1 MTDHLSTFLD
11 AVFRNCTSDG
21 GVHLYAFKHDDS
33 RKASENL
40 RVARTDLTT
49 MRAMIDRVARARNP
63 SQVFSPPVCLF
74 GPSPRTVTTNV
85 LEAPVIALE
94 LDDHPGESRALAE
107 AVLGPATLVIKS
119 GGVTPDGEDKLHLY
133 WRLTQPARTSDEQA
147 TLRAVR
153 MQLIA
158 LTGGDS
164 TGGPIVHPMRWP
176 GSWHTKGEPRLCVIA
191 EHTDREIS
199 LQEAVDA
206 MALVGDLP
214 NVRPVTPREGWK
226 TSVALTAEELA
237 RLASAMPNVGL
248 TWDEWNKTGMA
259 FFDAS
264 HGSEDGL
271 AAFHAWSEKD
281 HRYSEGE
288 TEARWYHWHNSPP
301 SMLGAGTLYHT
312 AGEVQPRERPS
323 GEDMF
328 PDDEPRATP
337 PRLEPPTVTRARTF
351 GYGLRDGGIMHIDQ
365 QFEHFKGCIYVSS
378 LDRVLMPDGSELNQS
393 RFDNIMGGYSFIYTE
408 DGKVTKSAWEALLKN
423 QRYSAPWAHH
433 VCFRPELPPLTLT
446 EDGTWVLVNTFIP
459 IDTPTLDADPTPFLN
474 HMMKLFPDERDRA
487 IILNFMA
494 SVIQNPGFKAQ
505 WWPVIQGAKGNGK
518 TLLLNIMAFAVGEQY
533 SHLPNTGKM
542 TRSGINFNGWMKGK
556 LFLGIDEIYSA
567 NRRDFLEE
575 FKPYVTNRRLP
586 IESKG
591 VDEYTGD
598 NRANGIMLTNH
609 QDGVPIDKDE
619 RRYAPLFTAQQ
630 TAEDCIRDG
639 LTSEYF
645 QDLWAWF
652 RGEGVYAVHGPD
664 YGFRIVNHYL
674 RTFKTD
680 PQLDPAQFATRAPR
694 TSSTEQ
700 AILAGRGRVEQEIL
714 EAIEQGQPGFA
725 GGWISSIMLYKM
737 FDAKR
742 ISFPRN
748 KCRDMLKHLGYIP
761 HPGLKDG
768 RTNDMVQPDGGKPR
782 LFVLTDHPSINYGS
796 GSEIAKK
803 YTEDQIAQI
812 LGA

>member
-1 MTDHLSTFLD
+1 METRPKYHTLERPALMTNFLRDVIRDHIHLVAIYPDGPIEGRWFGTDHAAAYAYADQMSAKGYGIYYTVNAVRDGVHKKSTKADIAFVRFAHTDIDPPKDGSPWDKGEALADLMLRGAPSVIVDSGNGWQALWRLAHEPSDVEQVNRGIDAAFGADDCSNKDRILRLPGYTNYPNAKKRSMGRVAAMSELMDAND
-11 AVFRNCTSDG
+11 AVYDPDALLAHWPAP
-21 GVHLYAFKHDDS
+21 V
-33 RKASENL
+33 KASKYGS
-40 RVARTDLTT
+40 D
-49 MRAMIDRVARARNP
+49 
-63 SQVFSPPVCLF
+63 
-74 GPSPRTVTTNV
+74 
-85 LEAPVIALE
+85 EAHVE
-94 LDDHPGESRALAE
+94 DESL
-107 AVLGPATLVIKS
+107 VLGVDDLVPEPSDRLRDLLLSSSDDRSKLCAEIMVAMGRAGYS
-119 GGVTPDGEDKLHLY
+119 NDQMFGVCMNPEFQWAGTCLDQAD
-133 WRLTQPARTSDEQA
+133 PARQA
-147 TLRAVR
+147 RRKVKL
-153 MQLIA
+153 
-158 LTGGDS
+158 
-164 TGGPIVHPMRWP
+164 
-176 GSWHTKGEPRLCVIA
+176 
-191 EHTDREIS
+191 
-199 LQEAVDA
+199 
-206 MALVGDLP
+206 
-214 NVRPVTPREGWK
+214 
-226 TSVALTAEELA
+226 
-237 RLASAMPNVGL
+237 
-248 TWDEWNKTGMA
+248 
-259 FFDAS
+259 
-264 HGSEDGL
+264 
-271 AAFHAWSEKD
+271 
-281 HRYSEGE
+281 
-288 TEARWYHWHNSPP
+288 
-301 SMLGAGTLYHT
+301 
-312 AGEVQPRERPS
+312 GEVLRWDPNEI
-323 GEDMF
+323 F
-328 PDDEPRATP
+328 ADDEPRATP
-337 PRLEPPTVTRARTF
+337 PRLEPPSVTRARTF

-393 RFDNIMGGYSFIYTE
+393 RFDNIMGGYSFVFTDE
-408 DGKVTKSAWEALLKN
+408 GKVTKSAWEALLKN

-433 VCFRPELPPLTLT
+433 VCFRPELPPLTMT

-474 HMMKLFPDERDRA
+474 HMVKLFPDERDRA
-487 IILNFMA
+487 IVLNFMA
-494 SVIQNPGFKAQ
+494 SVVQNPGFKAQ

-639 LTSEYF
+639 LTSAYF

-652 RGEGVYAVHGPD
+652 RGEGRYAAHGAD

-700 AILAGRGRVEQEIL
+700 AILAGRGKVEQEIL
-714 EAIEQGQPGFA
+714 EAIDQGQPGFA

-761 HPGLKDG
+761 HPGLADG
-768 RTNDMVQPDGGKPR
+768 RTNDMVQPDSGKPR
-782 LFVLTDHPSINYGS
+782 LFVLTDHPSLNYTA
-796 GSEIAKK
+796 SEIAKK
-803 YTEDQIAQI
+803 YTEDQITQI

>member
-1 MTDHLSTFLD
+1 MTDHLSAFLD
-11 AVFRNCTSDG
+11 AVFRNCNQSSY
-21 GVHLYAFKHDDS
+21 VHLYVFSHQ
-33 RKASENL
+33 RGVKALLTE
-40 RVARTDLTT
+40 RVALSN
-49 MRAMIDRVARARNP
+49 RAKIAAAAGVRP
-63 SQVFSPPVCLF
+63 GTVFSPPVCLF
-74 GPSPRTVTTNV
+74 AAGGTTAENNV

-94 LDDHPGESRALAE
+94 LDSNPTEGRAVAE
-107 AVLGPATLVIKS
+107 AVLGPPTLVVRS
-119 GGVTPDGEDKLHLY
+119 GGVTSQGEDKLHLY
-133 WRLTQPARTSDEQA
+133 WRLSSPARSDTDIA
-147 TLRAVR
+147 TLKRVR
-153 MQLIA
+153 HGIALIA
-158 LTGGDS
+158 GGDMS
-164 TGGPIVHPMRWP
+164 GFPINHPMRWP
-176 GSWHTKGEPRLCVIA
+176 GSWHTKGTPRLCEII
-191 EHTDREIS
+191 EQTDSE
-199 LQEAVDA
+199 VDLA
-206 MALVGDLP
+206 SADALVSMMTPETERLSVTLP
-214 NVRPVTPREGWK
+214 RDGFK
-226 TSVALTAEELA
+226 TSVPVTEEELA
-237 RLASAMPNVGL
+237 RLASRIPNAGL
-248 TWDEWNKTGMA
+248 TWEEWNRTGMA

-264 HGSEDGL
+264 HGSDEGL
-271 AAFHAWSEKD
+271 EAFHKWSEQD
-281 HRYSEGE
+281 SRYDGAE
-288 TEARWYHWHNSPP
+288 TDARWAHWYNSPP
-301 SMLGAGTLYHT
+301 ANLSAGSLYHA

-328 PDDEPRATP
+328 PDEGEARVV
-337 PRLEPPTVTRARTF
+337 EPPSVTRARTF
-351 GYGLRDGGIMHIDQ
+351 GYGTRDGGIMHIDQ

-393 RFDNIMGGYSFIYTE
+393 RFDNIMGGYSFIFTD

-433 VCFRPELPPLTLT
+433 VCFRPELPPLTMT
-446 EDGTWVLVNTFIP
+446 EDGTWVLVNTYIP
-459 IDTPTLDADPTPFLN
+459 IDTPTLDADPSPFLN
-474 HMMKLFPDERDRA
+474 HMAKLFPDDRDRA
-487 IILNFMA
+487 IVVNFMA
-494 SVIQNPGFKAQ
+494 SIIQNPGFKAQ

-591 VDEYTGD
+591 IDEYTGD

-630 TAEDCIRDG
+630 TAEDCMRDG
-639 LTSEYF
+639 LTSAYF
-645 QDLWAWF
+645 ADLWAWF
-652 RGEGVYAVHGPD
+652 RGEGSYLTHGAD

-674 RTFKTD
+674 RTFQTD
-680 PQLDPAQFATRAPR
+680 PQLDPAKFATRAPR
-694 TSSTEQ
+694 TSSTDL
-700 AILAGRGRVEQEIL
+700 AILAGRGKVEQEIL
-714 EAIEQGQPGFA
+714 EAIDQGQPGFA

-737 FDAKR
+737 FEAKR

-761 HPGLKDG
+761 HPGLSDG
-768 RTNDMVQPDGGKPR
+768 RTNDMVQPDHGKPR
-782 LFVLTDHPSINYGS
+782 LFILESSNLHNLES
-796 GSEIAKK
+796 GAEIAKK
-803 YTEDQIAQI
+803 YTTDQITQI